1 MTFIMRKKKVS
12 LILGILLLA
21 GCGSGTVIKNNG
33 TTDAPKWHKW
43 NKVILN
49 NHLGTFPN
57 LQSLNQVREG
67 MTKDQLYYLIGRPQ
81 YDDGWRPQEW
91 NYLFHFY
98 TPGKG
103 VNNVTTCQYKILF
116 DSKMIARSFYWHPV
130 IPEDSVCPPQKSS
143 ASQKFTQRYTLNA
156 DALFPFDKSDASDI
170 NQQGIV
176 SLDNLAMKLNSF
188 EQLNSIRVIGY
199 TDRLGSP
206 DYNSILSKK
215 RADTIRQYLIAKGI
229 PAGKIIAI
237 GMGKNQ
243 PVKECDYEN
252 NRTALINCLQPNRR
266 VEVEVDG
273 IIRISDE

>member
-81 YDDGWRPQEW
+81 YDDGWRPREW

-98 TPGKG
+98 
-103 VNNVTTCQYKILF
+103 
-116 DSKMIARSFYWHPV
+116 
-130 IPEDSVCPPQKSS
+130 
-143 ASQKFTQRYTLNA
+143 
-156 DALFPFDKSDASDI
+156 
-170 NQQGIV
+170 
-176 SLDNLAMKLNSF
+176 
-188 EQLNSIRVIGY
+188 
-199 TDRLGSP
+199 
-206 DYNSILSKK
+206 
-215 RADTIRQYLIAKGI
+215 
-229 PAGKIIAI
+229 
-237 GMGKNQ
+237 
-243 PVKECDYEN
+243 
-252 NRTALINCLQPNRR
+252 
-266 VEVEVDG
+266 
-273 IIRISDE
+273 